1 MTAKTSR
8 FKRQGGDNGGVV
20 FYQKEVC
27 HGVCPFHGLQS
38 TRSLRRNEKSGA
50 NGGIGPCVGGMLDVH
65 FWQIPTACR
74 QADTWVNVANLRVI
88 LSQERAVFNA
98 VSRMKGELKKECF
111 L

>member
-1 MTAKTSR
+1 MGHVLSMDCNPRAPCGEQRKI
-8 FKRQGGDNGGVV
+8 GG
-20 FYQKEVC
+20 QW
-27 HGVCPFHGLQS
+27 
-38 TRSLRRNEKSGA
+38 
-50 NGGIGPCVGGMLDVH
+50 GIGPWVGGMLDVH

>member
-1 MTAKTSR
+1 MGMSFPWIVIHALPAEER
-8 FKRQGGDNGGVV
+8 
-20 FYQKEVC
+20 
-27 HGVCPFHGLQS
+27 
-38 TRSLRRNEKSGA
+38 KS
-50 NGGIGPCVGGMLDVH
+50 NKWGITPAWVDKLDVH

>member
-1 MTAKTSR
+1 MPTARVRTVQRSTCSYVGR
-8 FKRQGGDNGGVV
+8 
-20 FYQKEVC
+20 
-27 HGVCPFHGLQS
+27 GLPDAPYA
-38 TRSLRRNEKSGA
+38 LRWA
-50 NGGIGPCVGGMLDVH
+50 NAEITIVHCVGGMLDVH

>member
-1 MTAKTSR
+1 MSFPWIAIHALPAES
-8 FKRQGGDNGGVV
+8 
-20 FYQKEVC
+20 
-27 HGVCPFHGLQS
+27 
-38 TRSLRRNEKSGA
+38 NEKSGA

-74 QADTWVNVANLRVI
+74 QADTWVNVANLRII